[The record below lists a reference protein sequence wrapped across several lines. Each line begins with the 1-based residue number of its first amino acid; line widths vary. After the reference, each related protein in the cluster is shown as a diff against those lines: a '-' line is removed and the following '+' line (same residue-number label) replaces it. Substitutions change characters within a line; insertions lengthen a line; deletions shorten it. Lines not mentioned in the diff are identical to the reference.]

1 MGFGRATAPANES
14 RTYPPPQPSP
24 ASRGERAPARLRT
37 FGATGEGALGALL
50 GLLLAFATPAAAQEH
65 PLAGRIWHVAQ
76 ERFVGE
82 DELIDLLRPARYV
95 LLGES
100 HDNADHHRA
109 QAYVIERLARAG
121 RKPIVAFEQMD
132 ASQQSALDRHVNAP
146 GDAAGLGRAVGWSN
160 TWPEWR
166 FYQPIAEA
174 ALRNG
179 LGMVAANVTDDLV
192 RRALRD
198 VGVLDAAFVART
210 RLGEP
215 LPEAAHRLL
224 DRELVMMHCGTTGPV
239 IQMMM
244 TAQRVRDAAFADAL
258 TRRDE
263 GDGGVLIAGTGHT
276 RSDFGVPWVL
286 GKMTPGA
293 NVASLA
299 MVEVAGPF
307 TRAQDYAQL
316 YDSARLPF
324 DYVWFTPA
332 ANRGRGGDPC
342 R

>member
-1 MGFGRATAPANES
+1 MGF
-14 RTYPPPQPSP
+14 
-24 ASRGERAPARLRT
+24 ARRVV
-37 FGATGEGALGALL
+37 LGLALL
-50 GLLLAFATPAAAQEH
+50 FATTAAAQEH
-65 PLAGRIWHVAQ
+65 PLAGRIWHVAG
-76 ERFVGE
+76 ERFVTE

-132 ASQQSALDRHVNAP
+132 ASQQAALDRYVLASRAEGAP
-146 GDAAGLGRAVGWSN
+146 EAQRDAAGLGRAVAWSN

-166 FYQPIAEA
+166 LYQPIAEA

-179 LGMVAANVTDDLV
+179 LTMVAANVTDDLA
-192 RRALRD
+192 RRAMRD
-198 VGVLDAAFVART
+198 MGVLDAAFVART
-210 RLGEP
+210 KLSDP

-224 DRELVMMHCGTTGPV
+224 ERELVMMHCGTTGPV

-276 RSDFGVPWVL
+276 RTDFGVPWVL
-286 GKMTPGA
+286 GRMGPSA
-293 NVASLA
+293 SVASLA
-299 MVEVAGPF
+299 MVEVAEPF
-307 TRAQDYAQL
+307 ARAQDYAQL

-332 ANRGRGGDPC
+332 AGRSGGDPC

>member
-1 MGFGRATAPANES
+1 MHSGNALDWAMGFARSVVLGLALLFATA
-14 RTYPPPQPSP
+14 
-24 ASRGERAPARLRT
+24 
-37 FGATGEGALGALL
+37 
-50 GLLLAFATPAAAQEH
+50 AAAQEH
-65 PLAGRIWHVAQ
+65 PLAGRIWAVAE
-76 ERFVGE
+76 ERFVTE
-82 DELIDLLRPARYV
+82 DELVELLKPARYV
-95 LLGES
+95 LVGES

-109 QAYVIERLARAG
+109 QAYVVERLARAG
-121 RKPIVAFEQMD
+121 RRPIVAFEQMD
-132 ASQQSALDRHVNAP
+132 ASQQAALERYVMAP

-160 TWPEWR
+160 AWPEWR

-179 LGMVAANVTDDLV
+179 LSMVAGNVTDEV
-192 RRALRD
+192 ARRAMRD
-198 VGVLDAAFVART
+198 MGVLDAEFVART
-210 RLGEP
+210 RLNDP

-224 DRELVMMHCGTTGPV
+224 ERELVMMHCGMTGPV

-276 RSDFGVPWVL
+276 RTDFGVPWVL
-286 GKMTPGA
+286 GKMAPGA
-293 NVASLA
+293 TVASLA

-307 TRAQDYAQL
+307 PRAQDYAQL

-332 ANRGRGGDPC
+332 AARERAGDPC